1 MSENSSVARTAA
13 VVEVTSEAVL
23 REIVRILQ
31 PSSRGGKPVTLAT
44 NIAQDLDIDSLKVMD
59 VMMELEERFNISI
72 PLNLIPQ
79 FETVKDIV
87 DTVERIK
94 RG

>member
-1 MSENSSVARTAA
+1 MSENPSAARPTT

-31 PSSRGGKPVTLAT
+31 PSSRGGRPVTLET
-44 NIAQDLDIDSLKVMD
+44 HIAQDLDIDSLKVMD
-59 VMMELEERFNISI
+59 VMMELEEKFNISI

-87 DTVERIK
+87 DTVEKIK